1 MAKEL
6 SEILVEQGTLTPE
19 QIKRSEL
26 YARQNNTTL
35 AEAIVLFGFATEEQ
49 VTSALAKHF
58 SLPYASRENGILMPE
73 REQNL
78 QKLIPEKFARENL
91 VIPLFIEDNE
101 LAVALYDP
109 SNLFLID
116 NIRLMAGKEVQT
128 FVASKSQILAA
139 VDSFYGHKNLLD
151 EVVRETGNAKE
162 AAATATDEDVQI
174 EGGSLDLDKSSANS
188 SQYIKLVNAILK
200 QAISER
206 TSDIHL
212 EMFDERVSLRF
223 RIDGSLYERT
233 PPNKDSVA
241 AIISRI
247 KILSKLDIAEKRLPQ
262 DGSFSIKYQNRT
274 IEVRVSVCPAVYGEK
289 LVLRILDRG
298 TGEMNVDKLGFE
310 PEQKKAFLEAAN
322 LPHGLIFLTG
332 PTGSGKTT
340 TLAALLA
347 LLNREDIQ
355 IITVEDPVEYRQ
367 KGMIQIQV
375 DEECGRD
382 FAEVLRRTLRHD
394 PDVIMVGELR
404 DNQSAQLAVRMA
416 LTGHLVLATLHT
428 GNCAETLLRLV
439 DMGIPP
445 YLVAAVL
452 RGVISQRL
460 VAKDGGGRTVAA
472 ELMVVDKP
480 LADILGA
487 GASRAIVESYIK
499 EQCQ

>member
-1 MAKEL
+1 MNTRLLQGRFCQRHGVVPLADDGQTITIGFKEQL
-6 SEILVEQGTLTPE
+6 CPKVHRQLESFYSGYRNLCWTSLEEEKFQMHLTRYFSVNHEQEQQVHTRHIAPPQDEKEKLVATAAPVVNMLESILQ
-19 QIKRSEL
+19 
-26 YARQNNTTL
+26 
-35 AEAIVLFGFATEEQ
+35 EATMKDATDI
-49 VTSALAKHF
+49 H
-58 SLPYASRENGILMPE
+58 I
-73 REQNL
+73 
-78 QKLIPEKFARENL
+78 IPELKKWHTRLRINGKLEHHL
-91 VIPLFIEDNE
+91 RLEEDMGRSI
-101 LAVALYDP
+101 V
-109 SNLFLID
+109 S
-116 NIRLMAGKEVQT
+116 R
-128 FVASKSQILAA
+128 
-139 VDSFYGHKNLLD
+139 
-151 EVVRETGNAKE
+151 
-162 AAATATDEDVQI
+162 
-174 EGGSLDLDKSSANS
+174 
-188 SQYIKLVNAILK
+188 IKLLSGVNV
-200 QAISER
+200 
-206 TSDIHL
+206 L
-212 EMFDERVSLRF
+212 EHRRCQDGRFTYVQGDREYEIRSSIIPAWNGEAVSLRVLEGWK
-223 RIDGSLYERT
+223 RIPCLEELGFT
-233 PPNKDSVA
+233 
-241 AIISRI
+241 
-247 KILSKLDIAEKRLPQ
+247 EKQQKTMMQLIGMESPS
-262 DGSFSIKYQNRT
+262 G
-274 IEVRVSVCPAVYGEK
+274 
-289 LVLRILDRG
+289 LVL
-298 TGEMNVDKLGFE
+298 V
-310 PEQKKAFLEAAN
+310 
-322 LPHGLIFLTG
+322 TG

-340 TLAALLA
+340 TLASLLA

-428 GNCAETLLRLV
+428 GNCAETPLRLV